1 MEPHWHC
8 ELCEHQDVNL
18 KEGNICGLTGN
29 KPNFTNTCHKI
40 EFGERRKEKIV
51 DTNAKFQKVLKNKW
65 WVYSYFILFNIF
77 AITLFYLDYLFLNY
91 LKHFFLMAYAV
102 PIFIAAI
109 AITLL
114 GMGWGALNNYRNNL
128 SIAKANKNEAD
139 LALSAYNI
147 DYKLKLD
154 FLKSFHG
161 DPKVKSD
168 LQFYYK
174 E

>member
-8 ELCEHQDVNL
+8 ELCEHQDVSL
-18 KEGNICGLTGN
+18 KEGNICGLTGK
-29 KPNFTNTCHKI
+29 KPGFTTTCNKI
-40 EFGERRKEKIV
+40 EFGDRRDEKIV
-51 DTNAKFQKVLKNKW
+51 DINAKYQKVLK
-65 WVYSYFILFNIF
+65 
-77 AITLFYLDYLFLNY
+77 NY

-109 AITLL
+109 GITLL

-128 SIAKANKNEAD
+128 SIAKANKNEID
-139 LALSAYNI
+139 LVLSAYNI

-161 DPKVKSD
+161 EPKVKSD